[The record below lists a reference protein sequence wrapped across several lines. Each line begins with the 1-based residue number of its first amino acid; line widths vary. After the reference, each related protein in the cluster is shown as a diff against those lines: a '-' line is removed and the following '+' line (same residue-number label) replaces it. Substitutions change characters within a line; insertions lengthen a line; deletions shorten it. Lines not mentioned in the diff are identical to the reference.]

1 MPLFSCG
8 LPILDRLKRLR
19 TDKGA
24 NEMMLNFSNSLS
36 VFFNA
41 NLRVRV
47 LSALVLAPLVLGAVW
62 AGGLVFTLLVL
73 AAVAI
78 GFWEWLNLTAPRFTL
93 RGRVVAFVA
102 LSFIFLVAWLVDAGL
117 AAALSV
123 GVAVVCAF
131 YDGEGGAFT
140 PRASRDSLWIAMGVP
155 YLALSGLSLILLR
168 NDGSYGFAS
177 LVYLLA
183 VVWGMDSGG
192 YLAGRLIGGPKL
204 LPQIS
209 PNKTWAGLIGGMA
222 LAAVLGYA
230 CEKGFGFDPTFSG
243 ILLAPAL
250 AVIAQAGDFFESAV
264 KRRAGAKDSGTLI
277 PGHGGLLDRIDG
289 LLFAAM
295 ALAAFS
301 FGD

>member
-1 MPLFSCG
+1 MT
-8 LPILDRLKRLR
+8 I
-19 TDKGA
+19 
-24 NEMMLNFSNSLS
+24 NFSDNLS
-36 VFFNA
+36 GFLNA
-41 NLRVRV
+41 NLRTRV
-47 LSALVLAPLVLGAVW
+47 LSALVMAPLALGAVW
-62 AGGLVFTLLVL
+62 VGGWIFALVVL
-73 AAVAI
+73 AAMAI
-78 GFWEWLNLTAPRFTL
+78 GLWEWLGLTAPRFTL
-93 RGRVVAFVA
+93 RGRAVAFAA
-102 LSFIFLVAWLVDAGL
+102 LAFVFLVAGLADAGL

-123 GVAVVCAF
+123 GVAVVLAF
-131 YDGEGGAFT
+131 YDGEEGAFA
-140 PRASRDSLWIAMGVP
+140 PRITRDSLWIAAGVP

-168 NDGSYGFAS
+168 NDGSYGLAFV
-177 LVYLLA
+177 VYLLV
-183 VVWGMDSGG
+183 VVWGMDIGG

-222 LAAVLGYA
+222 LATVLGYA
-230 CEKGFGFDPTFSG
+230 TLYGFGLAPNWSG
-243 ILLAPAL
+243 VLVAPAL
-250 AVIAQAGDFFESAV
+250 AVIAQAGDFFESWV